1 MMNEMIKKVVEKKD
15 LTREEAYNAM
25 NEIMEGRVS
34 PIQTAAFLT
43 GLKSKGETVDEIYSF
58 AKILRE
64 KAIKVQT
71 EDQNIVDLVGT
82 GGDGART
89 FNISTTAIFIAN
101 ASGVSIAKHGNR
113 AITSKS
119 GGADVLESL
128 GVNINL
134 TPEQI
139 KKCIEDVK
147 MGFLFAQVHHPS
159 FKNVMPV
166 RKELGFRTVFNI
178 LGPLLNPASAERQV
192 MGVFDKNL
200 VVKMA
205 MVLKELGVKHGM
217 VVNGTDGIDEITLTG
232 KTYVAEIADD
242 GILEYEINPEDYG
255 FQLCTIDQLQGGEPM
270 ENAEII
276 KNILSGEDSVKA
288 NVAILNAA
296 AAIYVSGIADS
307 YGEAVE
313 MAKETQK
320 KGLGME
326 ALERFINA
334 TNRN

>member
-119 GGADVLESL
+119 GGADVLECL

-139 KKCIEDVK
+139 EKCIEDVK